1 MAKKKLIRFEELN
14 GFSHVIQPGEEYPLN
29 DHTLKGN
36 WSEKHFLNQHN
47 IVLEVGCGKGEY
59 TIALAKSNISTNYI
73 GVDIKGDRIWRGAS
87 EALAGNLHNVAFLRI
102 QAQRLPYFFAPN
114 EVSEIW
120 LTFPDP
126 QLQKPKERKRL
137 TSPYFLEIYRKVL
150 CSDGLIHLKTD
161 NLQLFD
167 FTLDVVKSKGHVLHY
182 CTYDLHGQADPAT
195 SFLRQ
200 HRTYYENMYLNLGVS
215 IKYLRFSLK
224 Q

>member
-1 MAKKKLIRFEELN
+1 LAKKKLIRFEELN
-14 GFSHVIQPGEEYPLN
+14 GFSHVIQPCEKYSLN
-29 DHTLKGN
+29 DHALKGN

-73 GVDIKGDRIWRGAS
+73 GIDIKGDRIWRGAT
-87 EALAGNLHNVAFLRI
+87 EALAGNLSNVAFLRV
-102 QAQRLPYFFAPN
+102 QAQQLPSFFAPN

-137 TSPYFLEIYRKVL
+137 TSPNILETYRKVL
-150 CSDGLIHLKTD
+150 CKEGLIHLKTD

-167 FTLDVVKSKGHVLHY
+167 YTLDVVNSHGHVLHY

-195 SFLRQ
+195 AFLRQ
-200 HRTYYENMYLNLGVS
+200 HLTYYENMYLKKGVS
-215 IKYLRFSLK
+215 IKYLRFSLR
-224 Q
+224 